1 MSSETRDQLILA
13 LSAQPYI
20 PAVLV
25 LENGKTYG
33 RTANKKRLLYKC
45 VPNNREYPSF
55 LVPYEI
61 TLGFSKSI
69 PNKYVLIRFD
79 SWLQERPHGLLTEV
93 LGYVSKKDVYIEYQ
107 FYCRKLRHTIAP
119 FIRIMR
125 ENLSQK
131 SSEQII
137 DEIRAVAEYHIR
149 PPSMSAHIFTID
161 PENSTDLDDG
171 FSISRSIE
179 TGNTVVSVY
188 IANVFVWIDHL
199 GLWSA
204 FSNRVSTIYLPDRKV
219 PLLPSILSDTLC
231 SLLENERRFAV
242 VMDIEVEP
250 SGKILYDTATFRNQ
264 QIRVS
269 KNYRYESIELLRDT
283 DYIELLRISRLSDT
297 AIRDSHDVVAFW
309 MIQTNIICG
318 SHLYKNRC
326 GIFRAEQITKT
337 EPSKTLVPLL
347 FDDEATT
354 RFLRNWKHTSCTYI
368 PYEDTMVASEYY
380 HSGLDTITCKDKS
393 STVIPRTLT
402 LLRNSRVLTHTY
414 AHITSPIRRLV
425 DILNQTWFVSSMIMN
440 GGISRD
446 AISFC
451 EQWVSQIKQLNVDM
465 KSIRKL
471 QSDCEL
477 LYLCERDPN
486 TMNTVYS
493 GILLE
498 KRIREDATFSYTVY
512 LTELKIVSRVSTITD
527 YSEYTKCDFRL
538 VWFSNEDNIRDKIR
552 LQIVVF
558 KE

>member
-1 MSSETRDQLILA
+1 MSSETREQLISA

-20 PAVLV
+20 PSVLI

-45 VPNNREYPSF
+45 VPNDRQYPSF

-69 PNKYVLIRFD
+69 LNKYVLIRFD
-79 SWLQERPHGLLTEV
+79 SWTQERPHGLLTEV
-93 LGYVSKKDVYIEYQ
+93 LGDVSKKDVYIEYQ

-125 ENLSQK
+125 DTLSQK
-131 SSEQII
+131 PSEQII
-137 DEIRAVAEYHIR
+137 DEIYAVAEYRIA
-149 PPSMSAHIFTID
+149 PPYVPAHIFTID
-161 PENSTDLDDG
+161 PDNSTDLDDG
-171 FSISRSIE
+171 FSLARSVE

-188 IANVFVWIDHL
+188 IANVFVWIDYL

-219 PLLPSILSDTLC
+219 PLLPPILSDTLC

-242 VMDIEVEP
+242 VMDVEVSP

-264 QIRVS
+264 LIRVS
-269 KNYRYESIELLRDT
+269 KNYRYESTELLRDSE
-283 DYIELLRISRLSDT
+283 YMELLRISRLVDPT
-297 AIRDSHDVVAFW
+297 IRDSHDVVAFW
-309 MIQTNIICG
+309 MIQMNIICG
-318 SHLYKNRC
+318 SRLYQNHC
-326 GIFRAEQITKT
+326 GIFRAEQNIENAKPTT
-337 EPSKTLVPLL
+337 PNVPR
-347 FDDEATT
+347 FDDETIT
-354 RFLRNWKHTSCTYI
+354 RFLHNWKHTSCTYI
-368 PYEDTMVASEYY
+368 PYEDALNSRDYY
-380 HSGLDTITCKDKS
+380 HSGLDT
-393 STVIPRTLT
+393 
-402 LLRNSRVLTHTY
+402 NTY

-425 DILNQTWFVSSMIMN
+425 DILNQTLFVISMIIN
-440 GGISRD
+440 GSSRVITYEDTSSPSALPTISQTPMLLRNSSVLTD
-446 AISFC
+446 AFSFC
-451 EQWVSQIKQLNVDM
+451 ERWVSQIKQLNDDM

-477 LYLCERDPN
+477 LYLCERDPE
-486 TMNTVYS
+486 TMNKVYS

-498 KRIREDATFSYTVY
+498 KHIRDDATFSYTVY

-527 YSEYTKCDFRL
+527 YSEYAKCEFRL

-552 LQIVVF
+552 LQIV
-558 KE
+558 

>member
-1 MSSETRDQLILA
+1 MSSETRDQLILV

-93 LGYVSKKDVYIEYQ
+93 LGDVSKKDAYIEYQ

-161 PENSTDLDDG
+161 PDNSTDLDDG
-171 FSISRSIE
+171 FSISRSVE

-219 PLLPSILSDTLC
+219 PLLPPILSDTLC

-264 QIRVS
+264 LICVS
-269 KNYRYESIELLRDT
+269 KNYRYESTELLRDT
-283 DYIELLRISRLSDT
+283 EYIELLRISRLSDP

-309 MIQTNIICG
+309 MIQTNTVCG
-318 SHLYKNRC
+318 TELYKNHC

-347 FDDEATT
+347 FDDETTT
-354 RFLRNWKHTSCTYI
+354 RFLRSWKHTSCTYI
-368 PYEDTMVASEYY
+368 PYEDTTLESDYY
-380 HSGLDTITCKDKS
+380 HSGLDTHK
-393 STVIPRTLT
+393 
-402 LLRNSRVLTHTY
+402 Y

-493 GILLE
+493 GILLD
-498 KRIREDATFSYTVY
+498 KRIRNDATFSYTVY

-552 LQIVVF
+552 LLIVVF
-558 KE
+558 T

>member
-1 MSSETRDQLILA
+1 MCAEPLVQLVSA

-20 PAVLV
+20 PAVLI

-45 VPNNREYPSF
+45 VPNNREYPPF

-79 SWLQERPHGLLTEV
+79 SWRQERPHGLLTEV
-93 LGYVSKKDVYIEYQ
+93 LGDVSEKDVYIEYQ

-125 ENLSQK
+125 DTLSQK
-131 SSEQII
+131 PSEQII
-137 DEIRAVAEYHIR
+137 DEIHAVAEYRIH

-161 PENSTDLDDG
+161 PDKSTDLDDG
-171 FSISRSIE
+171 FSISRSVG

-188 IANVFVWIDHL
+188 IANVFVWIDYL
-199 GLWSA
+199 GLWTA

-219 PLLPSILSDTLC
+219 PLLPPILSDTLC

-242 VMDIEVEP
+242 VMDVEVSP
-250 SGKILYDTATFRNQ
+250 SGKILRDTATFRNQ
-264 QIRVS
+264 LIRVS
-269 KNYRYESIELLRDT
+269 KNYRYESTELLCDT
-283 DYIELLRISRLSDT
+283 EYIELLRISRLSDPT
-297 AIRDSHDVVAFW
+297 IRDSHDVVAFW
-309 MIQTNIICG
+309 MIQMNTICG
-318 SHLYKNRC
+318 YHLYKNHC

-347 FDDEATT
+347 FDDETTT

-368 PYEDTMVASEYY
+368 PYEDTTLASDYY
-380 HSGLDTITCKDKS
+380 HSGLDTHK
-393 STVIPRTLT
+393 
-402 LLRNSRVLTHTY
+402 Y

-425 DILNQTWFVSSMIMN
+425 DILNQTWFVSSMIAS

-512 LTELKIVSRVSTITD
+512 LTDLKIVSRVSTIKD

-552 LQIVVF
+552 LQITAEDF
-558 KE
+558 YAFRNH

>member
-1 MSSETRDQLILA
+1 MCSEPRVQLVSA

-20 PAVLV
+20 PAVLI

-45 VPNNREYPSF
+45 VPNNREYPPF

-79 SWLQERPHGLLTEV
+79 SWRQERPHGLLTEV
-93 LGYVSKKDVYIEYQ
+93 LGDVSKKDVYIEYQ
-107 FYCRKLRHTIAP
+107 LYCRKLRHTIAP

-125 ENLSQK
+125 DTLSQK
-131 SSEQII
+131 PSEQII
-137 DEIRAVAEYHIR
+137 DEIHAVAEYRIR

-161 PENSTDLDDG
+161 PDKSTDLDDG
-171 FSISRSIE
+171 FSISRSVE
-179 TGNTVVSVY
+179 TGNAVVSVY
-188 IANVFVWIDHL
+188 IANVFVWIDYL
-199 GLWSA
+199 GLWTA

-219 PLLPSILSDTLC
+219 PLLPPILSDTLC

-269 KNYRYESIELLRDT
+269 KNYRYESTELLRDT
-283 DYIELLRISRLSDT
+283 DYIELLRISRLSDP

-309 MIQTNIICG
+309 MIQTNTVCG
-318 SHLYKNRC
+318 TELYKNHC
-326 GIFRAEQITKT
+326 GIFRAEQITKN
-337 EPSKTLVPLL
+337 EPSKNNVPH
-347 FDDEATT
+347 FEDETTT
-354 RFLRNWKHTSCTYI
+354 RFLCSWKHTSCTYI
-368 PYEDTMVASEYY
+368 PYEDAMLESDYY
-380 HSGLDTITCKDKS
+380 HSGLEKI
-393 STVIPRTLT
+393 
-402 LLRNSRVLTHTY
+402 TY

-425 DILNQTWFVSSMIMN
+425 DILNQTRFVNSMIMN
-440 GGISRD
+440 GGSSRD

-486 TMNTVYS
+486 TMNNVYS
-493 GILLE
+493 GILLD

-512 LTELKIVSRVSTITD
+512 LTDLKIVSRVSTITD

-552 LQIVVF
+552 LQITAEDF
-558 KE
+558 YAFRNH